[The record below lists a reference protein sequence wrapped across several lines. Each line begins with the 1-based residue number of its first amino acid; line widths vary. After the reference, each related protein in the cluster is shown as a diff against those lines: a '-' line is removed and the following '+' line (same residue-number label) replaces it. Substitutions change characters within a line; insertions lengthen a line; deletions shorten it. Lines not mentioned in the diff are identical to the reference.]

1 MRARDMAIRA
11 ALLLGVAAF
20 AAPGFAQDF
29 ERIAPSEPEKPAPGG
44 IVAPE
49 SSADEAGANDA
60 VVILPSLKGLRF
72 VRGVGDVV
80 KAGVETPGL
89 DTSRVE
95 GLDDPDLREQL
106 EAYIGKPLTFG
117 DLRAIGRAVIDAHR
131 GRDEPL
137 VDVAV
142 PEQDVTGGTVQIV
155 VTAFR
160 LGEVRVEG
168 NEHFSSGLIRRGLS
182 APEGQP
188 IAMSRLKRD
197 LDWLNRNPFRRVD
210 AVLEKGGAVGTTDI
224 ALKTED
230 RFPLRVYAGY
240 DNGGTAATGH
250 ARWSAGFN
258 YGNLFGADQ
267 QFSYQLTASNDVL
280 DGFDAGHARFLAHAA
295 SWTIPLPWRDL
306 LQVFGSHVEQRPDL
320 GPFFGQK
327 GRSSQASARYIHP
340 MGGPS
345 WLSHEAQLGFDYKTT
360 NNNLD
365 FGGVSVFA
373 ASQDIAQFLVTYSAT
388 ALDPWG
394 ATTLENSLVHSP
406 GGITGNNTDAAFALS
421 GTSFADATYTYDTL
435 TLTRATPLPY
445 DASLVTRARLQIAD
459 GNLLPSE
466 QLGGGGEGS
475 VRGYETRVVNGSEGL
490 LLGAELRSPAFSPSS
505 LAGMTGLND
514 NAQVFAFWDYARL
527 GDPDTQPGNP
537 DHTSIA
543 SLGLG
548 LTYTLDRHIAL
559 STWYGWQ
566 LKALPGTSEKDGR
579 AGITVTISY

>member
-1 MRARDMAIRA
+1 MRAKDMAIRA
-11 ALLLGVAAF
+11 ALFLGVAAF
-20 AAPGFAQDF
+20 AAPSFAQDF
-29 ERIAPSEPEKPAPGG
+29 ERIAPSEPEKPAPGSL
-44 IVAPE
+44 VEPE
-49 SSADEAGANDA
+49 ASADEAGPNDA

-72 VRGVGDVV
+72 VRKVGDVV
-80 KAGVETPGL
+80 RAGVETQGL
-89 DTSRVE
+89 DTTRVE
-95 GLDDPDLREQL
+95 GLDDPELRARL
-106 EAYIGKPLTFG
+106 NAYIGKSLTFG
-117 DLRAIGRAVIDAHR
+117 DLRAINRAVIDAHR
-131 GRDEPL
+131 DRDEPL

-142 PEQDVTGGTVQIV
+142 PEQDVTTGTVQIV

-168 NEHFSSGLIRRGLS
+168 NEHFAPDLIRRGLS

-210 AVLEKGGAVGTTDI
+210 AVLEKGTAVGTTDI

-240 DNGGTAATGH
+240 DNSGNSATGH

-267 QFSYQLTASNDVL
+267 QLSYQLTTSNDVL
-280 DGFDAGHARFLAHAA
+280 DGFDAGHARFFAHAA
-295 SWTIPLPWRDL
+295 SWTIPLHWRDL

-365 FGGVSVFA
+365 FGGVSVFST
-373 ASQDIAQFLVTYSAT
+373 SQDVAQFLLTYSAT
-388 ALDPWG
+388 AGDVWG
-394 ATTLENSLVHSP
+394 ATTLQNDLVHSP
-406 GGITGNNTDAAFALS
+406 GGLTGNNTDAAFAKS
-421 GTSFADATYTYDTL
+421 GTSFAKSNYTYDTL
-435 TLTRATPLPY
+435 SLTRATRLPY
-445 DASLVTRARLQIAD
+445 DASFIARAKVQIAD

-466 QLGGGGEGS
+466 QLGGGGEES
-475 VRGYETRVVNGSEGL
+475 VRGYDTRAVNGSEGVL
-490 LLGAELRSPAFSPSS
+490 LSAELRSPAFSP
-505 LAGMTGLND
+505 AGFVGFDTLD
-514 NAQVFAFWDYARL
+514 DSAQVLAFWDYARL
-527 GDPDTQPGNP
+527 SDPHTQPGAP
-537 DHTSIA
+537 ERVSIA
-543 SLGLG
+543 SIGVGLN
-548 LTYTLDRHIAL
+548 L
-559 STWYGWQ
+559 SVSRYVSLRTDYGWQ
-566 LKALPGTSEKDGR
+566 LRALPGQTDKGGQ
-579 AGITVTISY
+579 ANVAIIISY